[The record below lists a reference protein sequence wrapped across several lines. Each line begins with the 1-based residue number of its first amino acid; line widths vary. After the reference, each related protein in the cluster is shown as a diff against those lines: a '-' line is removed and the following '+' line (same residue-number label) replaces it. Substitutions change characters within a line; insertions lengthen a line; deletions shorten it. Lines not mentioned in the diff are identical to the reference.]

1 MEIPSDR
8 KQPSVEAQSRA
19 VEKFEIS
26 VLPWARAAISAAR
39 CEMDLSPGKRNR
51 PLIERAGLSLMMS
64 RLCPL
69 WYTKVQMCYKLLVP
83 ADASSLSAGVPPEIV
98 MKQIGRVIPAYDPMS
113 AILYPT
119 VLVAEDSIDT
129 RIMLKR
135 AFELK
140 GYRVFE
146 AEDGQQALDLAKH
159 YRPSLIVID
168 LNMPV
173 LDGLETIR
181 NLRSLEGDG
190 THTPIIAITAY
201 DVYGME
207 EAAFET
213 GCNVYLS
220 KPLNLEELDRAVKS
234 LGFLV

>member
-1 MEIPSDR
+1 
-8 KQPSVEAQSRA
+8 
-19 VEKFEIS
+19 
-26 VLPWARAAISAAR
+26 
-39 CEMDLSPGKRNR
+39 
-51 PLIERAGLSLMMS
+51 
-64 RLCPL
+64 
-69 WYTKVQMCYKLLVP
+69 
-83 ADASSLSAGVPPEIV
+83 
-98 MKQIGRVIPAYDPMS
+98 MS
-113 AILYPT
+113 AIIYPT
-119 VLVAEDSIDT
+119 VLVAEDSVDT

-146 AEDGQQALDLAKH
+146 AEDGQQALDMAQR
-159 YRPSLIVID
+159 YRPSLLVID

-181 NLRSLEGDG
+181 NYRELEGDG
-190 THTPIIAITAY
+190 NHTPIIAITAY

-207 EAAFET
+207 EAALET

-220 KPLNLEELDRAVKS
+220 KPLKLEELDRAVKS